1 MFSRF
6 VLLLSRQENDL
17 PELNFRNGNANEADK
32 FDSDHVI
39 AALKRQVTKNG
50 KTMKIKYSL

>member
-6 VLLLSRQENDL
+6 VFLLSRQENDL

-39 AALKRQVTKNG
+39 AALKRQVTKNE
-50 KTMKIKYSL
+50 KYKIKYSL